1 MQGEAAMRV
10 EGKVAIVTGAG
21 GPGGIGAAY
30 TRALAAEG
38 ASVILADID
47 SRGSAVAREI
57 TDAGGDARFARV
69 DVSSEA
75 STLSLAHE
83 VAESFGRIDILV
95 NNAALFAG
103 QSSFPPLLETPAEVW
118 DSMLRVNLTGTWL
131 CCRAVVP
138 YMVKRRSGVIINMAS
153 DAGFRVRNAY
163 GLSKLGVLGLTTA
176 LAHQL
181 GPSGIRV
188 NAIAPGPVWT
198 EAQATFDAATL
209 EATEVAMANTPLR
222 RGGVPADLT
231 GALLWLASDESSWVT
246 GQAVRIDGGEV
257 TDL

>member
-1 MQGEAAMRV
+1 MRV
-10 EGKVAIVTGAG
+10 KGKVAIITGAG
-21 GPGGIGAAY
+21 SPGGIGAAY
-30 TRALAAEG
+30 ARALAAEG
-38 ASVILADID
+38 ASVMLADID
-47 SRGSAVAREI
+47 TRGGTVAQEI
-57 TDAGGDARFARV
+57 VYAGGNARFAYA
-69 DVSSEA
+69 DVTSEA
-75 STLSLAHE
+75 STESLAAE
-83 VAESFGRIDILV
+83 VAGSFGQIDILV

-103 QSSFPPLLETPAEVW
+103 QSSFPPLLETAAEVW
-118 DSMLRVNLTGTWL
+118 DSMLRVNLTGTWM

-138 YMVKRRSGVIINMAS
+138 YMAERRSGVVINMAS

-198 EAQATFDAATL
+198 EAQATFDAATM
-209 EATEVAMANTPLR
+209 EATRVAMENTPLR

-246 GQAVRIDGGEV
+246 GQIVRVDGGEV
-257 TDL
+257 MDL

>member
-1 MQGEAAMRV
+1 MRV
-10 EGKVAIVTGAG
+10 KGKVAIVTGAG
-21 GPGGIGAAY
+21 SPGGIGAAY
-30 TRALAAEG
+30 ARALAAEG
-38 ASVILADID
+38 ASVMLADID
-47 SRGSAVAREI
+47 SRGSAVAEEI
-57 TDAGGDARFARV
+57 TDAGGDARFTYA
-69 DVSSEA
+69 DVTSEA
-75 STLSLAHE
+75 STKSLAHE
-83 VAESFGRIDILV
+83 VAGSFGRIDILV

-103 QSSFPPLLETPAEVW
+103 QPSFPPILETSAEIW

-138 YMVKRRSGVIINMAS
+138 YMAERRSGVIINMAS
-153 DAGFRVRNAY
+153 DAGFRVRNVY

-176 LAHQL
+176 LAYQL

-209 EATEVAMANTPLR
+209 EATKVAMENTPLR

>member
-1 MQGEAAMRV
+1 MRV

-21 GPGGIGAAY
+21 GPGGIGAAFA
-30 TRALAAEG
+30 RALAAEG

-47 SRGSAVAREI
+47 SRGSTVAREI
-57 TDAGGDARFARV
+57 TDAGGDARFAHA

-75 STLSLAHE
+75 STVSLAHE
-83 VAESFGRIDILV
+83 TAGSFGRIDILV

-103 QSSFPPLLETPAEVW
+103 QSSFPPLLETPTEVW

-138 YMVKRRSGVIINMAS
+138 YMAERRSGVIINMAS

-198 EAQATFDAATL
+198 EAQAGFDATTR
-209 EATEVAMANTPLR
+209 EATEVAMASTPLR

-246 GQAVRIDGGEV
+246 GQAVRVDGGEV

>member
-1 MQGEAAMRV
+1 MRV

-21 GPGGIGAAY
+21 SPGGIGAAFA
-30 TRALAAEG
+30 RALAAEG

-47 SRGSAVAREI
+47 SRGSSVAREI
-57 TDAGGDARFARV
+57 TDAGGDARFAHT

-75 STLSLAHE
+75 STVSLAHE
-83 VAESFGRIDILV
+83 TAGSFGRIDILV

-138 YMVKRRSGVIINMAS
+138 YMAERRSGVIINMAS

-198 EAQATFDAATL
+198 EAQAGFDAATR
-209 EATEVAMANTPLR
+209 EATELAMASTPLR

-246 GQAVRIDGGEV
+246 GQAVRVDGGEV

>member
-1 MQGEAAMRV
+1 MRV
-10 EGKVAIVTGAG
+10 DGKVAIVTGAG
-21 GPGGIGAAY
+21 SLGGIGAAY
-30 TRALAAEG
+30 ARALAAEG

-57 TDAGGDARFARV
+57 TDAGGDARFAHV

-75 STLSLAHE
+75 STLSLAQE
-83 VAESFGRIDILV
+83 VAGSFGRIDILV

-103 QSSFPPLLETPAEVW
+103 QSSFPPLLETPADMW

-138 YMVKRRSGVIINMAS
+138 YMAERRSGVIINMAS

>member
-1 MQGEAAMRV
+1 MRV

-21 GPGGIGAAY
+21 SPGGIGAAY
-30 TRALAAEG
+30 ARALATQG
-38 ASVILADID
+38 ASVMLADID
-47 SRGSAVAREI
+47 ERGDAVAKEI
-57 TDAGGDARFARV
+57 TEAGGAARFTRA

-75 STLSLAHE
+75 STQSLA
-83 VAESFGRIDILV
+83 AQTAGSFGKIDLLI
-95 NNAALFAG
+95 NNAAIFAG
-103 QSSFPPLLETPAEVW
+103 QSSFPPLLETAPDVW
-118 DSMLRVNLTGTWL
+118 DSMLRVNLTGTWM

-138 YMVKRRSGVIINMAS
+138 YMAERRSGVIINMAS
-153 DAGFRVRNAY
+153 DAGYRVRNAY
-163 GLSKLGVLGLTTA
+163 GLSKLGVIGLTTA

-198 EAQATFDAATL
+198 QAQATFDAATF
-209 EATEVAMANTPLR
+209 EATKVAMANTPLR

-246 GQAVRIDGGEV
+246 GQVVRIDGGEV
-257 TDL
+257 MDL